1 MLDEKVS
8 IKSEALFSEDRKH
21 RYLLFQ
27 EWDKSKPKAAI
38 LMITAGLAD
47 GIYCDLTTMLCKNNA
62 AELGYGSMY
71 VVNLF
76 SRTDIMAKARKDV
89 KSLYDENT
97 DQYIRLAG
105 EKADVII
112 LAWGASGTETVKKR
126 QQEVMQLLA
135 PYQEKLR
142 MIVDGQNREYVHPL
156 CPSIRN
162 GWGLREIP
170 VNSDSKEN

>member
-1 MLDEKVS
+1 MLNEKAV

-38 LMITAGLAD
+38 LMITAGLAN
-47 GIYCDLTTMLCKNNA
+47 GVYADLTTMLCKNNT
-62 AELGYGSMY
+62 AELGYGAMY

-76 SRTDIMAKARKDV
+76 SRTDIMTKSKNAI

-105 EKADVII
+105 EKADTII

-126 QQEVMQLLA
+126 QQEVLQILA
-135 PYQEKLR
+135 PYQEKFR

-156 CPSIRN
+156 SPSVRN
-162 GWGLREIP
+162 GWSTREMR
-170 VNSDSKEN
+170 KQ